1 MDEATTEAGRRGW
14 RRIGAGRCWCG
25 RPLRAALLGAR
36 PAPPRAVHPTHS
48 ARGHTPRGP
57 RPARRRA
64 GRPRVRSPAGSARS
78 PRAGCSAGTPDAGRR
93 VEDAQP
99 QLSLSAPS
107 PLKFPV
113 SASPTARVSF
123 RAAAARVLPSADDS
137 DACPTA
143 ARATSASYTA
153 RSRSPQLRARS
164 ARRRGRSASAPPRGG
179 RRGAS
184 RGEGRRHWC
193 RAPGAAS
200 PANGVDEA
208 EEVLIGEHRRLV
220 AVVGVDIGDE
230 MAVLLDE
237 PRGPPARD
245 NGEPGAVE
253 RDVDRGPRPGPGRRA
268 AAWARRCVRHVS
280 RAAPPSPAVPGSPR
294 WERWRWPRR
303 APARGA

>member
-1 MDEATTEAGRRGW
+1 VDEATREAGRRGW

-36 PAPPRAVHPTHS
+36 PAPSRAVHPTHA
-48 ARGHTPRGP
+48 ARGHTPRRP

-143 ARATSASYTA
+143 ARATSASYIEPPVT
-153 RSRSPQLRARS
+153 PRS
-164 ARRRGRSASAPPRGG
+164 ARNGRQVTGDARHEDPAARIPQQGGRVPGSEADAREASQHGVGLRNCVPAQHDVAAAPP
-179 RRGAS
+179 A
-184 RGEGRRHWC
+184 RHL
-193 RAPGAAS
+193 G
-200 PANGVDEA
+200 
-208 EEVLIGEHRRLV
+208 
-220 AVVGVDIGDE
+220 VVGVAPREERDGDT
-230 MAVLLDE
+230 
-237 PRGPPARD
+237 G
-245 NGEPGAVE
+245 VE
-253 RDVDRGPRPGPGRRA
+253 RQGPRHRRTA
-268 AAWARRCVRHVS
+268 SMRRKRSSSVSTGASWPFSTSTSATRWPSSSTS
-280 RAAPPSPAVPGSPR
+280 RAVRPPGTTVSPAP
-294 WERWRWPRR
+294 
-303 APARGA
+303 